1 MGIEHICF
9 YEVYMQQTLM
19 GIIVGLCIVSFP
31 VLILGVMRIMEAITE
46 TIGLLKTIVLQLS
59 KIEQLSMATLSASE
73 HFVEALQNAEQN
85 MRNGEMLVSGETF
98 DDLRRSFEN
107 GIKDFE
113 DVPDEED
120 DEPWKK

>member
-46 TIGLLKTIVLQLS
+46 TIVLLKTIVLQLS

-73 HFVEALQNAEQN
+73 TFVEALQNAEQN
-85 MRNGEMLVSGETF
+85 MQNGEMLVSGETF

-113 DVPDEED
+113 DTPDDED

>member
-1 MGIEHICF
+1 MGIEHIWF

-113 DVPDEED
+113 DIPDDED

>member
-1 MGIEHICF
+1 MGIEHIWF

-113 DVPDEED
+113 DAPDEED